1 MRGKAL
7 AAIMTLTVGG
17 SLVLS
22 SCAVV
27 TKSTEASTE
36 TFQNTTDVSTDFTSS
51 TSERDKDKADM
62 QRVNAYARVNLDR
75 LREDMARGGGEHLA
89 AFSHLLGINDAH
101 QVEFFALAKGR
112 YAVLFGS
119 EPTTAPQMV
128 ARLTTELDHYPGWR
142 Q

>member
-1 MRGKAL
+1 MTSKAL
-7 AAIMTLTVGG
+7 LGIITVTMGG

-27 TKSTEASTE
+27 TKSTEASSE

-51 TSERDKDKADM
+51 TSERDKDKSET
-62 QRVNAYARVNLDR
+62 QRVNAFARANLDR

-89 AFSHLLGINDAH
+89 AFSYLLGINGSH
-101 QVEFFALAKGR
+101 QAEFFALAKDN
-112 YAVLFGS
+112 YTVLFGS
-119 EPTTAPQMV
+119 EPTTAPEMV